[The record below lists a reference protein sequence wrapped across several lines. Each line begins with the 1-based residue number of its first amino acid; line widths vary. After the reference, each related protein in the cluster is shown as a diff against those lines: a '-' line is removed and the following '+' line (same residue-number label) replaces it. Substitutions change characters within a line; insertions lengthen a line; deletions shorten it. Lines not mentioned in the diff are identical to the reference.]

1 MIGNSPSFRKNN
13 KFTRKANFKQ
23 KNWPELFKK
32 LKDGKVSERER
43 SVNDDD
49 DDDDD
54 VDDDE
59 EVEVN
64 DDDDDVDADKGDE
77 EMTWTHRVPKK
88 CLICYCFF
96 F

>member
-1 MIGNSPSFRKNN
+1 M
-13 KFTRKANFKQ
+13 
-23 KNWPELFKK
+23 
-32 LKDGKVSERER
+32 SERER

-59 EVEVN
+59 EVDDN

-88 CLICYCFF
+88 CLICYCFVF
-96 F
+96 LIFWTRELKNKTKNIAEKKLFD